1 MEYNFIGKG
10 NFMKIS
16 GIVCEYNPFHNGH
29 RYHIEETRKNGAT
42 HIIAV
47 MSGNFVQRGDI
58 AVLDKFT
65 RAEIAVKSGADLVIE
80 LPVQYSLAPA
90 ELFARGAVHL
100 LHSLGVVDEL
110 SFGSECGD
118 VQKLISAADAMT
130 KIADSPKIRE
140 LTEKGYTY
148 PRAAAA
154 VLGELF
160 PEAAEITTEPN
171 NVLGVE
177 YIRALNHFSS
187 DIQPFTV
194 KRAGAAHDSC
204 DTSESFASAS
214 YIREHMSESAGF
226 LPEISVK
233 AISGDT
239 AAIHRLE
246 RVLLYRL
253 RTASLEEIRNTSDC
267 VHGLA
272 ERIYSARNSVSLD
285 EFFETVKTKRFT
297 MARIRRIILSLLIG
311 IKSEDMKNLPPYIRI
326 LAFNERGR
334 EILGAAKGKS
344 IIPFGSSLAKLSRIN
359 AISERFAE
367 LEAAASDIYG
377 LAYKNIVSA
386 QQEYR
391 VKTKIM
397 E

>member
-1 MEYNFIGKG
+1 
-10 NFMKIS
+10 MKIS

-29 RYHIEETRKNGAT
+29 MYHIEETRKKGAT
-42 HIIAV
+42 HIVAV

-58 AVLDKFT
+58 AVLDKFN
-65 RAEIAVKSGADLVIE
+65 RAEIAVKLGADLVIE

-110 SFGSECGD
+110 SFGSEIGD
-118 VQKLISAADAMT
+118 ISRLISAAEAMAE
-130 KIADSPKIRE
+130 IAESPKIRE
-140 LTEKGYTY
+140 YTEKGYTY
-148 PRAAAA
+148 AKAVSA
-154 VLGELF
+154 VLGEVN
-160 PEAAEITTEPN
+160 PEAAKITAEPN
-171 NVLGVE
+171 NILGVE
-177 YIRALNHFSS
+177 YIKAIRHFSS
-187 DIQPFTV
+187 DISPFTV
-194 KRAGAAHDSC
+194 MRAGAAHDSG
-204 DTSESFASAS
+204 DTCESFASAS
-214 YIREHMSESAGF
+214 YIREHMAESAAF
-226 LPEISVK
+226 LPEISAK

-239 AAIHRLE
+239 ADIHRLE
-246 RVLLYRL
+246 RVILYRL
-253 RTASLEEIRNTSDC
+253 RTASLEEIKNTSDC
-267 VHGLA
+267 ADGLA

-344 IIPFGSSLAKLSRIN
+344 LIPFDTSLVKLSRIN
-359 AISERFAE
+359 AISWRFAE

-377 LAYKNIVSA
+377 LAYENIIPA
-386 QQEYR
+386 QQEYH
-391 VKTKIM
+391 KKIKIL